1 MLVSLRT
8 GKYTLFN
15 DETQD
20 ISSTEQMA
28 IYAVFEHRNCIS
40 EQYIG
45 ILPIIELVGS
55 HLRTPNIF
63 GALNKYL
70 QEMNISLS
78 DGRFFC
84 MDTTNINSDE
94 QQGLERLL
102 THAVPLGWLWESK
115 GGPLFQA
122 PIARFSSCFLC

>member
-1 MLVSLRT
+1 
-8 GKYTLFN
+8 
-15 DETQD
+15 
-20 ISSTEQMA
+20 MA

-94 QQGLERLL
+94 QHGLERLL
-102 THAVPLGWLWESK
+102 THAVPLG
-115 GGPLFQA
+115 
-122 PIARFSSCFLC
+122 